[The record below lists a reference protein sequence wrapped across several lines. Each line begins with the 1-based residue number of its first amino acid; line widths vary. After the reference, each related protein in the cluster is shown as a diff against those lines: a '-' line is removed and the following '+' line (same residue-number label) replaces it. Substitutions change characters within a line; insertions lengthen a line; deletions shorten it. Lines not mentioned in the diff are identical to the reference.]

1 MGIYVGVGSSVAGVS
16 VSRRTVLGLVVF
28 VGLHGLVGG
37 STTDQL
43 VGELGLVLLRGLRV
57 LLVVLVVT
65 GFVRL
70 V

>member
-1 MGIYVGVGSSVAGVS
+1 V
-16 VSRRTVLGLVVF
+16 VL
-28 VGLHGLVGG
+28 VGLHGLEGG
-37 STTDQL
+37 GTTDQL
-43 VGELGLVLLRGLRV
+43 VGELGLVLLGGLRV